1 MPVYEYCCDECGCRF
16 EEYRELKQRSA
27 CPCPEC
33 GKSARKVFRP
43 VGIIFKGSGFHVTDY
58 GKPEAKPRTEPSK
71 PKPDVPE
78 PKPAASAADKGSS
91 ND

>member
-1 MPVYEYCCDECGCRF
+1 MPIYEYFCDECGCRF

-27 CPCPEC
+27 CSCPEC

-58 GKPEAKPRTEPSK
+58 GKSEGKPKAESSK
-71 PKPDVPE
+71 PKADVSE
-78 PKPAASAADKGSS
+78 PKPAGSTADKGAQS
-91 ND
+91 D